1 MNEVIEVSPVPV
13 KRDGWARDFAV
24 VGGVSSFLAP
34 ILITGT
40 KLGLA
45 TLLTTAA
52 AGALSGALLG
62 GLLRGP
68 MRGALGAAPWPLL
81 ALLCLGIGAC
91 WGAFVGAVGATA
103 LMLDAPDP
111 APLGQALPV
120 FLYFMSFA
128 AVAAAAQLAWFGVA
142 YARTDRANGP
152 TWPLLL
158 AAAGTPFLG
167 WAGLGFAST
176 GMWLFGR

>member
-1 MNEVIEVSPVPV
+1 MSEVIEVSTA
-13 KRDGWARDFAV
+13 RRANWARDFAV

-40 KLGLA
+40 ALGMI
-45 TLLTTAA
+45 TLFVTTA

-62 GLLRGP
+62 GLLRRP
-68 MRGALGAAPWPLL
+68 LRGALGSAPWPLL
-81 ALLCLGIGAC
+81 VLLCLGIGAC
-91 WGAFVGAVGATA
+91 WGALVGAVGAST
-103 LMLDAPDP
+103 LMLDA
-111 APLGQALPV
+111 APFSRGEVLPV
-120 FLYFMSFA
+120 YVYFMSFA

-142 YARTDRANGP
+142 YARTDRADGP

-167 WAGLGFAST
+167 WAGLGFVSS
-176 GMWLFGR
+176 GMWLLGR